1 MARDSELIFAE
12 QPRRR
17 RWPLF
22 VLAAGLVLLI
32 AAPPPLAV
40 LLPAGVQRVDAARG
54 VLKFHIQSTVTLG
67 SERDTNNV
75 ASIGDG
81 KPGEFRVSEDRTAF
95 WLDDNVRQL
104 TGAVEHEH
112 KLGEKSSGG

>member
-1 MARDSELIFAE
+1 MRVS
-12 QPRRR
+12 
-17 RWPLF
+17 
-22 VLAAGLVLLI
+22 
-32 AAPPPLAV
+32 AV
-40 LLPAGVQRVDAARG
+40 EAARRA
-54 VLKFHIQSTVTLG
+54 LKFHIQSTVTLG

-112 KLGEKSSGG
+112 KPRPAVLRKRERFTVTG